1 MICMEAQVRITLP
14 EILMA
19 AIAFDTLKMAE
30 RLESAGMPAAQAKMQ
45 ATVLAE
51 VITAED
57 ASIVDRFSSKQDVAV
72 ELAAIKAGIEK
83 LDSKI
88 SQSAAE
94 FKALNSDTK
103 AELIRW
109 VVSVGIL
116 QMALVAGLVLK
127 LVK

>member
-1 MICMEAQVRITLP
+1 MEAQVRITLP

>member
-1 MICMEAQVRITLP
+1 
-14 EILMA
+14 
-19 AIAFDTLKMAE
+19 
-30 RLESAGMPAAQAKMQ
+30 MPAAQAKMQ

-51 VITAED
+51 VIIAED
-57 ASIVDRFSSKQDVAV
+57 ASIVDRFSSKQDIAV

>member
-1 MICMEAQVRITLP
+1 MICMKAQLCITLP

-94 FKALNSDTK
+94 FKASNSDTK

>member
-1 MICMEAQVRITLP
+1 MVCIEALVRITLP

-51 VITAED
+51 VMNAED

-94 FKALNSDTK
+94 SKALNSDTK

>member
-1 MICMEAQVRITLP
+1 MACMEAQVRITLP

-57 ASIVDRFSSKQDVAV
+57 ASIADRFSSKQDVAV